1 MADIHNSLKKL
12 SVKNFTV
19 FSDQTFEFA
28 PSLNLIVGA
37 NGTGKT
43 HVLKL
48 IYSIV
53 NAMADQDEQKR
64 GTKPTKEFLE
74 KKIATELIDSFRPDQ
89 LGRLIRRQPGRSRCD
104 VSARFTLLRMVN
116 FSFNSTSKK
125 TVNLDRLPLKWVEKL
140 PVYLPTRELLT
151 FCPWFLP
158 LYETTNIP
166 LSSIYRDTCLLLA
179 APLARGPRLQQI
191 NTLLEPIEKT
201 MGGKVESDKTGRFYL
216 RNDSG
221 QMEMSLVAEGHRK
234 LAMLARLIATGQLI
248 QKGFLFWDEPEA
260 NLNPAVI
267 KQVARTILDL
277 CRSGIQVFIATHSLF
292 LMRELDILM
301 RSEEYA
307 DTPARF
313 FGLHAGDAGV
323 QVDQGDT
330 IDDIG
335 EIVSLQEELVQ
346 TDEYLQWEVG
356 DGGS

>member
-1 MADIHNSLKKL
+1 MADIQNSLKKL
-12 SVKNFTV
+12 TVKNFSV
-19 FSDQTFEFA
+19 FAEQTFDFA

-53 NAMADQDEQKR
+53 NSMADQAEQKR

-74 KKIATELIDSFRPDQ
+74 KKIASELIDSFRPDH

-104 VSARFTLLRMVN
+104 ISARFTLLRMVN

-125 TVNLDRLPLKWVEKL
+125 NVNLLRLPLKWVEKL

-158 LYETTNIP
+158 LYETTTIP

-191 NTLLEPIEKT
+191 NTLLDPIEQT

-216 RNDSG
+216 RNESG

-301 RSEEYA
+301 RSSQYA

-313 FGLHAGDAGV
+313 FGLHSDVDGV
-323 QVDQGDT
+323 QVEQGDT

-335 EIVSLQEELVQ
+335 EIASLHEELVQ

>member
-19 FSDQTFEFA
+19 FADETFEFA

-53 NAMADQDEQKR
+53 NAMADQAEQKR
-64 GTKPTKEFLE
+64 GAKPTKEFLE
-74 KKIATELIDSFRPDQ
+74 KKIASELIDSFRPDQ

-116 FSFNSTSKK
+116 FSFNSTAKK
-125 TVNLDRLPLKWVEKL
+125 NVNLDRLPLKWVEKL

-166 LSSIYRDTCLLLA
+166 LSSIYRDTCLLLN
-179 APLARGPRLQQI
+179 APLARGPRMQQI
-191 NTLLEPIEKT
+191 NALLEPIEKT

-216 RNDSG
+216 RSDAG
-221 QMEMSLVAEGHRK
+221 QLEMSLVAEGHRK
-234 LAMLARLIATGQLI
+234 LAMLARLIATGQLVD
-248 QKGFLFWDEPEA
+248 KGFLFWDEPEA

-292 LMRELDILM
+292 LMRELDVLM
-301 RSEEYA
+301 QTEQYE

-313 FGLHAGDAGV
+313 FGLHPGDAGV
-323 QVDQGDT
+323 EVEQGDS

-335 EIVSLQEELVQ
+335 EIVSLQEQLHQ
-346 TDEYLQWEVG
+346 ADRYLGVESNH
-356 DGGS
+356 DRT